1 MRDWPGNRNP
11 ESHKRTSDIVADVSS
26 QSLPYDQLQTEL
38 QLPTIREL
46 EDLIIDAIYAGL
58 LGGKMHHHE
67 KVLHVDWAAGRDLT
81 MQDLE
86 ETRKGLENW

>member
-1 MRDWPGNRNP
+1 VTEPQSGNRKP
-11 ESHKRTSDIVADVSS
+11 ETGGGSRFAADIPPQA
-26 QSLPYDQLQTEL
+26 LPYDRLQTEL

-46 EDLIIDAIYAGL
+46 EDLIIDVIYAGL